1 MPTPPPELSEG
12 QPTSKIEMPPPEQ
25 IDARKDATATSPSLE
40 SKNTPT
46 ASEEGA
52 PAESAAA
59 QMPNSATSEKIDG
72 AQITDGAVGGETVEG
87 HDNAGD
93 HSASSADAKADAKS
107 TKKARHKAGD
117 KLPGGGELSYEDS
130 RDEDDTEDEF
140 PEEENVASA
149 VEGQKKRAPKRIREF
164 QRYFNTVEYR
174 INYVEDELKK
184 LKGYE
189 SKPQSKDD
197 AKENDKETPM
207 KSPEFIPSIR
217 RLNWAEFKPSST
229 SDDAS
234 DYGPPEANPRLIL
247 EGPKAKA
254 SGDHPESGH
263 IKHQHHVLEVL
274 TEDPQ
279 VNRRWRGKKH
289 DDTKTHQGSDAA
301 QTSKG
306 ALRCPER
313 LRICSRP
320 LLKIL
325 RTIID
330 PDDMN
335 EWNSAHMMFLRPFK
349 MFIFHQAEIRGAL
362 KDLERKRQSK
372 EESPPIDKLDEAK
385 AEDQGGEAK
394 GAKDAEDKKDE
405 TTAPDPGA
413 DKEVKTDTLE
423 ALQHMR
429 LLVEFLDHDLKPTF
443 ELRRNID
450 AREACDIAFADLW
463 HLYSYGQEVRTPAD
477 NLQVYKVIKFTGGRD
492 LLSESMP
499 SGQSPVPSSCLDR
512 GVSNGSFF
520 VECYSYD
527 FDGTH
532 YGPVHKMFEIRR
544 YEGLKAITSLQVYP
558 LEFDQDHREE
568 KARLVQRGEKFMA
581 LARVNKT
588 AHMTFHGRSLD
599 EHAEE
604 VSPSKFFLW
613 GEALIYYRLS
623 HPSSWIFR
631 VRLPKERYRFR
642 CSVSRLNSTMIPERL
657 GMTRKIVASRG
668 VTSLTGFLKIFGW
681 TINRA
686 RDT

>member
-25 IDARKDATATSPSLE
+25 IDARREATATSPSLE

-52 PAESAAA
+52 PAETTTG
-59 QMPNSATSEKIDG
+59 QIPNSATSEKIDG
-72 AQITDGAVGGETVEG
+72 AQITDGAVGGETVEEN
-87 HDNAGD
+87 DNTGD

-117 KLPGGGELSYEDS
+117 KLPSGLELSDEDS
-130 RDEDDTEDEF
+130 QDEDDTEDEI
-140 PEEENVASA
+140 PQEENVASA
-149 VEGQKKRAPKRIREF
+149 VEGQKRRAPKRIRQF
-164 QRYFNTVEYR
+164 QRYFDTVEYR

-184 LKGYE
+184 LKGHE
-189 SKPQSKDD
+189 SKPKSKDD
-197 AKENDKETPM
+197 AKENDKEISM

-229 SDDAS
+229 SDEAS
-234 DYGPPEANPRLIL
+234 DYDTPEANPRLML

-254 SGDHPESGH
+254 SGDQHESGH

-279 VNRRWRGKKH
+279 VNRRRRGKNP
-289 DDTKTHQGSDAA
+289 DDTKTHQGSDVA

-306 ALRCPER
+306 GLRCPAR

-330 PDDMN
+330 ADDN
-335 EWNSAHMMFLRPFK
+335 NVWNSAHMVFLRPFK

-362 KDLERKRQSK
+362 KDLERKWQSK
-372 EESPPIDKLDEAK
+372 ESPPIDKLDEAK
-385 AEDQGGEAK
+385 AEDQGGETE
-394 GAKDAEDKKDE
+394 GAKDEEDKKDE
-405 TTAPDPGA
+405 TNDPDTGA
-413 DKEVKTDTLE
+413 DTEVKTDTFE

-429 LLVEFLDHDLKPTF
+429 LLVEFLDHDLKLTF
-443 ELRRNID
+443 ELRKKID
-450 AREACDIAFADLW
+450 ARDACEIAFADLW
-463 HLYSYGQEVRTPAD
+463 HLYNYGQEVRTPAD
-477 NLQVYKVIKFTGGRD
+477 KLQAYKVTKFTGGRD
-492 LLSESMP
+492 LLTEFMP
-499 SGQSPVPSSCLDR
+499 PDQSPVPSSCRDR
-512 GVSNGSFF
+512 EDSNGSFF

-532 YGPVHKMFEIRR
+532 YGPVHKMFKIPR

-558 LEFDQDHREE
+558 LEFDQEHRKEM
-568 KARLVQRGEKFMA
+568 ARLVERGEKFMA

-604 VSPSKFFLW
+604 VSPSKLFL
-613 GEALIYYRLS
+613 
-623 HPSSWIFR
+623 
-631 VRLPKERYRFR
+631 
-642 CSVSRLNSTMIPERL
+642 
-657 GMTRKIVASRG
+657 
-668 VTSLTGFLKIFGW
+668 
-681 TINRA
+681 
-686 RDT
+686 